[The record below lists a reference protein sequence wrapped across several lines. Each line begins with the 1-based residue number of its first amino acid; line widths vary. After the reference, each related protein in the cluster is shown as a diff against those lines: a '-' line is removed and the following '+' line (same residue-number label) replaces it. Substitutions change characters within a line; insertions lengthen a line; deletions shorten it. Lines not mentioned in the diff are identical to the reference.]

1 MSVSH
6 NRYQAQRW
14 MATALEDMQAV
25 RALTA
30 AGLYAQACF
39 YSQQAAEKALKA
51 IWFAQDTDP
60 WGHSNSRLLMEF
72 SARDQIDSYDHLL
85 QQARLLDQFY
95 VPTRYPD
102 GLPDLTPGQVYGIED
117 AMRAVDAAL
126 IIVEFCQHWLDAG
139 AD

>member
-14 MATALEDMQAV
+14 IATALEDMQAV
-25 RALTA
+25 RALIV
-30 AGLYAQACF
+30 AGLHAQACF
-39 YSQQAAEKALKA
+39 YAQQAAEKALKA

-60 WGHSNSRLLMEF
+60 RGHSNS
-72 SARDQIDSYDHLL
+72 HLL
-85 QQARLLDQFY
+85 LDFAAREQIVGYEHLMQQARLLDQFY

-117 AMRAVDAAL
+117 ATRALNAAVVIVD
-126 IIVEFCQHWLDAG
+126 FCQQWLTG
-139 AD
+139 LN

>member
-6 NRYQAQRW
+6 NRYQADRW

-25 RALTA
+25 QALFV
-30 AGLYAQACF
+30 AGLHAQACF
-39 YSQQAAEKALKA
+39 YAQQAAEKALKA

-72 SARDQIDSYDHLL
+72 SARDQMPTYDKLL
-85 QQARLLDQFY
+85 QQARLLDQYY

-102 GLPDLTPGQVYGIED
+102 GLPDLTPGQVYGIDD
-117 AMRAVDAAL
+117 ATRAIAAATL
-126 IIVEFCQHWLDAG
+126 IMDFCQHWLSEMRE
-139 AD
+139 